1 MSSDVSFPF
10 SRNRILQS
18 TDESDSILMAS
29 SPSQPCDPN
38 DYNGYDEEEDE
49 EEEEEEEEEVKEEKK
64 KDVEREKLVDNH
76 VENEEEK
83 GDDVDADYNVE
94 SDSAYGK
101 IP

>member
-29 SPSQPCDPN
+29 SPSQPCDYN
-38 DYNGYDEEEDE
+38 DYIGYDE
-49 EEEEEEEEEVKEEKK
+49 EEEEEEEMKEEKK
-64 KDVEREKLVDNH
+64 KDVERDKLVDNH
-76 VENEEEK
+76 VENEGEK
-83 GDDVDADYNVE
+83 GDDVDADYIVE